1 MPSPIFYQKCGSDEM
16 KIIGIDIGGTTIK
29 VDLYDDLGTSLNQ
42 FKEIETIIDYDL
54 GTNQILNQVCD
65 LIGEYILHYSIDG
78 VGISTAGVVNANTG
92 EIIYAGYTIP
102 GYIGVNFT
110 SEIEKRFGL
119 STFVENDV
127 NCAALGELWKGQA
140 KDKKN
145 VVMVTIGTGIGGSI
159 IVNGQ
164 IVNGFNYTAGE
175 VGYIPVGNS
184 DWQSK
189 ASTTALIHL
198 YQKKSLKTNQTGRTF
213 FTDLSSGDKVA
224 KETFEIF
231 VENLTKGLL
240 TISYLLNPEI
250 LILGGGIMAK
260 KDILLPEIQSSLAKN
275 AMDNRFLPK
284 NVVAATLGNE
294 AGRIGAVKN
303 FLDRISNK

>member
-1 MPSPIFYQKCGSDEM
+1 M

-29 VDLYDDLGTSLNQ
+29 ADLYDDFGTSLNQ

-65 LIGEYILHYSIDG
+65 LIGEYILNYSIDG
-78 VGISTAGVVNANTG
+78 VGISTAGVVNSNTG

-110 SEIEKRFGL
+110 VEIEKRFGL
-119 STFVENDV
+119 YTFVENDV

-198 YQKKSLKTNQTGRTF
+198 YQKKSLKTNQTGCTF

-250 LILGGGIMAK
+250 LILGGGILAK

-284 NVVAATLGNE
+284 NLVAATLGNE

>member
-1 MPSPIFYQKCGSDEM
+1 M

-29 VDLYDDLGTSLNQ
+29 ADLYDDFGTSLNQ

-65 LIGEYILHYSIDG
+65 LIGEYILNYSIDG
-78 VGISTAGVVNANTG
+78 VGISTAGVVNSNTG

-213 FTDLSSGDKVA
+213 FTDLRSGDKVA
-224 KETFEIF
+224 EETFEIF

-250 LILGGGIMAK
+250 LILGGGILAK

>member
-1 MPSPIFYQKCGSDEM
+1 M

-29 VDLYDDLGTSLNQ
+29 ADLYDEFGTSLNH

-65 LIGEYILHYSIDG
+65 LIGEYTLNHSIDG

-110 SEIEKRFGL
+110 AEIEKRFGL
-119 STFVENDV
+119 YTFVENDV

-213 FTDLSSGDKVA
+213 FTDLRSGDKVA
-224 KETFEIF
+224 EETFEIF

-250 LILGGGIMAK
+250 LILGGGILDS
-260 KDILLPEIQSSLAKN
+260 KDILLPEIQSSLSKN

-284 NVVAATLGNE
+284 NLVAATLGNE

>member
-1 MPSPIFYQKCGSDEM
+1 M

-29 VDLYDDLGTSLNQ
+29 ADLYDDFGTSLNQ

-65 LIGEYILHYSIDG
+65 LIGEYILNYSIDG

-175 VGYIPVGNS
+175 VGYIPIGNS

-213 FTDLSSGDKVA
+213 FTDLSSGDKIA

-240 TISYLLNPEI
+240 AISYLLNPEI
-250 LILGGGIMAK
+250 LILGGGILAK

-275 AMDNRFLPK
+275 IMDNRFLPK

>member
-1 MPSPIFYQKCGSDEM
+1 M

-29 VDLYDDLGTSLNQ
+29 ADLYDEFGTSLNH

-65 LIGEYILHYSIDG
+65 LIGEYTLNHSIDG

-110 SEIEKRFGL
+110 AEIEKRFGL
-119 STFVENDV
+119 YTFVENDV

-213 FTDLSSGDKVA
+213 FTDLRSGDKVA
-224 KETFEIF
+224 EETFEIF

-250 LILGGGIMAK
+250 LILG
-260 KDILLPEIQSSLAKN
+260 
-275 AMDNRFLPK
+275 
-284 NVVAATLGNE
+284 
-294 AGRIGAVKN
+294 
-303 FLDRISNK
+303 

>member
-1 MPSPIFYQKCGSDEM
+1 M

-29 VDLYDDLGTSLNQ
+29 ADLYDDFGTSLNQ
-42 FKEIETIIDYDL
+42 FKEIETFIDYDL

-65 LIGEYILHYSIDG
+65 LIGEYILNYSIDG

-250 LILGGGIMAK
+250 LILGGGILAK

-275 AMDNRFLPK
+275 AMDNRFLPN

>member
-1 MPSPIFYQKCGSDEM
+1 M

-29 VDLYDDLGTSLNQ
+29 ADLYDDLGTSLNQ

-213 FTDLSSGDKVA
+213 FTDLSSGDKIA

>member
-1 MPSPIFYQKCGSDEM
+1 M

-29 VDLYDDLGTSLNQ
+29 ADLYDDFGTSLNQ

-65 LIGEYILHYSIDG
+65 LIGEYILNYSIDG

-213 FTDLSSGDKVA
+213 FTDLSSGDKIA

-231 VENLTKGLL
+231 VENLAKGLL

-250 LILGGGIMAK
+250 LILGGGILAK

-275 AMDNRFLPK
+275 VMDNRFLPK

>member
-1 MPSPIFYQKCGSDEM
+1 M

-29 VDLYDDLGTSLNQ
+29 ADLYDDFGTSLNQ

-65 LIGEYILHYSIDG
+65 LIGEYILNYSIDG

-127 NCAALGELWKGQA
+127 NCAVLGELWKGQA

-198 YQKKSLKTNQTGRTF
+198 YQKKSLKTNQTGCTF
-213 FTDLSSGDKVA
+213 FTDLSSGDKIA

-250 LILGGGIMAK
+250 LILGGGILAK

-275 AMDNRFLPK
+275 VMDNRFLPK

>member
-1 MPSPIFYQKCGSDEM
+1 M

-29 VDLYDDLGTSLNQ
+29 ADLYDDFGTSLNQ

-65 LIGEYILHYSIDG
+65 LIGEYILNYSIDG

-175 VGYIPVGNS
+175 VGYIPIGNS

-213 FTDLSSGDKVA
+213 FTDLSSGDKIA

-240 TISYLLNPEI
+240 AISYLLNPEI
-250 LILGGGIMAK
+250 LILGGGILAK

-275 AMDNRFLPK
+275 VMDNRFLPK

>member
-1 MPSPIFYQKCGSDEM
+1 M

-29 VDLYDDLGTSLNQ
+29 ADLYDDLGTSLNQ

-65 LIGEYILHYSIDG
+65 LIGEYILNYSIDG

-250 LILGGGIMAK
+250 LILGGGILAK

-275 AMDNRFLPK
+275 AVDNRFLPK
-284 NVVAATLGNE
+284 NLVAATLGNE

>member
-1 MPSPIFYQKCGSDEM
+1 M

-29 VDLYDDLGTSLNQ
+29 ADLYDEFGTSLNH

-65 LIGEYILHYSIDG
+65 LIGEYTLNHSIDG

-110 SEIEKRFGL
+110 AEIEKRFGL
-119 STFVENDV
+119 YTFVENDV

-213 FTDLSSGDKVA
+213 FTDLRSGDKVA
-224 KETFEIF
+224 EETFEIF

-250 LILGGGIMAK
+250 LILGGGILDS

-275 AMDNRFLPK
+275 AMDNRFLLK
-284 NVVAATLGNE
+284 NLVAATLGNE

>member
-1 MPSPIFYQKCGSDEM
+1 M

-29 VDLYDDLGTSLNQ
+29 ADLYDEFGTSLNQ

-65 LIGEYILHYSIDG
+65 LIDEYILNHSIDG

-250 LILGGGIMAK
+250 LILGGGILAK

-275 AMDNRFLPK
+275 AVDNRFLPK
-284 NVVAATLGNE
+284 NLVAATLGNE

>member
-1 MPSPIFYQKCGSDEM
+1 M

-29 VDLYDDLGTSLNQ
+29 ADLYDDFGTSLNQ

-65 LIGEYILHYSIDG
+65 LIGEYILNYSIDG
-78 VGISTAGVVNANTG
+78 VGISTAGVVNSNTG

-213 FTDLSSGDKVA
+213 FTDLSSGDKIA

-250 LILGGGIMAK
+250 LILGGGILAK

-275 AMDNRFLPK
+275 VMDNRFLPK

>member
-1 MPSPIFYQKCGSDEM
+1 M

-29 VDLYDDLGTSLNQ
+29 ADLYDEFGTSLNH

-65 LIGEYILHYSIDG
+65 LIGEYILNYSIDG

-213 FTDLSSGDKVA
+213 FTDLSSGDKIA

-240 TISYLLNPEI
+240 AISYLLNPEI
-250 LILGGGIMAK
+250 LILGGGILAK

-275 AMDNRFLPK
+275 VMDNRFLPK

>member
-1 MPSPIFYQKCGSDEM
+1 M

-29 VDLYDDLGTSLNQ
+29 ADLYDDFGTSLNQ

-65 LIGEYILHYSIDG
+65 LIGEYILNYSIDG

-213 FTDLSSGDKVA
+213 FTDLSSGDKIA

-231 VENLTKGLL
+231 VENITKGLL

-250 LILGGGIMAK
+250 LILGGGILAK

-275 AMDNRFLPK
+275 VMDNRFLPK

>member
-1 MPSPIFYQKCGSDEM
+1 M

-29 VDLYDDLGTSLNQ
+29 ADLYDDFGTSLNQ

-65 LIGEYILHYSIDG
+65 LIGEYILNYSIDG

-198 YQKKSLKTNQTGRTF
+198 YQKKSLKTNQTGCTF

-250 LILGGGIMAK
+250 LILGGGILAK

-275 AMDNRFLPK
+275 AMDNRFLPN

>member
-1 MPSPIFYQKCGSDEM
+1 M

-29 VDLYDDLGTSLNQ
+29 ADLYDDFGTSLNQ

-65 LIGEYILHYSIDG
+65 LIGEYTLNHSIDG

-110 SEIEKRFGL
+110 AEIEKRFGL
-119 STFVENDV
+119 YTFVENDV

-250 LILGGGIMAK
+250 LILGGGILAK

-275 AMDNRFLPK
+275 AMDNRFLPN

>member
-1 MPSPIFYQKCGSDEM
+1 M

-29 VDLYDDLGTSLNQ
+29 ADLYDDLGTSLNQ

-65 LIGEYILHYSIDG
+65 LIGEYILNYSIDG

-127 NCAALGELWKGQA
+127 NSAALGELWKGQA

-250 LILGGGIMAK
+250 LILGGGILAK

-275 AMDNRFLPK
+275 AMDNRFLPN

>member
-1 MPSPIFYQKCGSDEM
+1 M

-29 VDLYDDLGTSLNQ
+29 ADLYDDFGTSLNQ

-65 LIGEYILHYSIDG
+65 LIGEYILNYSIDG

-250 LILGGGIMAK
+250 LILGGGILAK

-275 AMDNRFLPK
+275 AMDNRFLP
-284 NVVAATLGNE
+284 NSVVAATLGNE

>member
-1 MPSPIFYQKCGSDEM
+1 M

-29 VDLYDDLGTSLNQ
+29 ADLYDDFGTSLNQ

-65 LIGEYILHYSIDG
+65 LIGEYVLNYSIDG

-127 NCAALGELWKGQA
+127 NCAALGELWEGQA

-198 YQKKSLKTNQTGRTF
+198 YQKKSLKTNQTVRTF

-250 LILGGGIMAK
+250 LILGGGILAK

>member
-1 MPSPIFYQKCGSDEM
+1 M

-29 VDLYDDLGTSLNQ
+29 ADLYDEFGTSLNH

-65 LIGEYILHYSIDG
+65 LIGEYTLNHSIDG

-175 VGYIPVGNS
+175 VGYIPVGDS

-213 FTDLSSGDKVA
+213 FTDLKSGDKVA

-240 TISYLLNPEI
+240 AISYLLNPEI
-250 LILGGGIMAK
+250 LILGGGILAK

-284 NVVAATLGNE
+284 NLVVATLGNE

>member
-1 MPSPIFYQKCGSDEM
+1 M

-29 VDLYDDLGTSLNQ
+29 ADLYDDFGTSLNQ

-65 LIGEYILHYSIDG
+65 LIGEYILNYSIDG

-175 VGYIPVGNS
+175 VGYIPVDNS

-198 YQKKSLKTNQTGRTF
+198 YQKKSLKTNQSGRTF

-250 LILGGGIMAK
+250 LILGGGILAK

-284 NVVAATLGNE
+284 NLVAATLGNE

>member
-1 MPSPIFYQKCGSDEM
+1 M

-29 VDLYDDLGTSLNQ
+29 ADLYDDFGTSLNQ

-65 LIGEYILHYSIDG
+65 LIGEYILNYSIDG

>member
-1 MPSPIFYQKCGSDEM
+1 M

-29 VDLYDDLGTSLNQ
+29 ADLYDDFGTSLNQ

-54 GTNQILNQVCD
+54 GMNQILNQVCD
-65 LIGEYILHYSIDG
+65 LIGEYILNYSIDG

-175 VGYIPVGNS
+175 VGYIPIGNS

-213 FTDLSSGDKVA
+213 FTDLSSGDKIA

-240 TISYLLNPEI
+240 AISYLLNPEI
-250 LILGGGIMAK
+250 LILGGGILAK

-275 AMDNRFLPK
+275 VMDNRFLRK

>member
-1 MPSPIFYQKCGSDEM
+1 M

-29 VDLYDDLGTSLNQ
+29 ADLYDDFGTSLNQ

-65 LIGEYILHYSIDG
+65 LIGEYILNYSIDG

-159 IVNGQ
+159 IINGQ

>member
-1 MPSPIFYQKCGSDEM
+1 M

-29 VDLYDDLGTSLNQ
+29 ADLYDEFGTSLNH

-65 LIGEYILHYSIDG
+65 LIGEYTLNHSIDG

-110 SEIEKRFGL
+110 AEIEKRFGL
-119 STFVENDV
+119 YTFVENDV

-213 FTDLSSGDKVA
+213 FTDLRSGDKVSE
-224 KETFEIF
+224 ETFEIF

-250 LILGGGIMAK
+250 LILGGGILDS

-284 NVVAATLGNE
+284 NLVAATLGNE

>member
-1 MPSPIFYQKCGSDEM
+1 
-16 KIIGIDIGGTTIK
+16 
-29 VDLYDDLGTSLNQ
+29 
-42 FKEIETIIDYDL
+42 
-54 GTNQILNQVCD
+54 
-65 LIGEYILHYSIDG
+65 IDG

-110 SEIEKRFGL
+110 AEIEKRFGL
-119 STFVENDV
+119 YTFVENDV

-213 FTDLSSGDKVA
+213 FTDLRSGDKVA
-224 KETFEIF
+224 EETFEIF

-250 LILGGGIMAK
+250 LILGGG
-260 KDILLPEIQSSLAKN
+260 
-275 AMDNRFLPK
+275 
-284 NVVAATLGNE
+284 
-294 AGRIGAVKN
+294 
-303 FLDRISNK
+303 

>member
-1 MPSPIFYQKCGSDEM
+1 M

-29 VDLYDDLGTSLNQ
+29 ADLYDEFGTSLNH

-65 LIGEYILHYSIDG
+65 LIGEYTLNHSIDG

-110 SEIEKRFGL
+110 AEIEKRFGL
-119 STFVENDV
+119 YTFVENDV

-250 LILGGGIMAK
+250 LILGGGILAK

>member
-1 MPSPIFYQKCGSDEM
+1 M

-29 VDLYDDLGTSLNQ
+29 ADLYDDFGTSLNQ

-65 LIGEYILHYSIDG
+65 LIGEYILNYSIDG

-175 VGYIPVGNS
+175 VGYIPIGNS

-213 FTDLSSGDKVA
+213 FTDLSSGDKIA

-240 TISYLLNPEI
+240 AISYLLNPEI
-250 LILGGGIMAK
+250 LILGGGILAK

-275 AMDNRFLPK
+275 VMDNRFLPN

>member
-1 MPSPIFYQKCGSDEM
+1 M

-29 VDLYDDLGTSLNQ
+29 ADLYNEFGTSLNQ

-65 LIGEYILHYSIDG
+65 LIGEYILNHSIDG

-92 EIIYAGYTIP
+92 EIIYTGYTIP

-110 SEIEKRFGL
+110 FEIEKRFGL

-213 FTDLSSGDKVA
+213 FTDLRAGDKVA

-240 TISYLLNPEI
+240 TITYLLNPEI
-250 LILGGGIMAK
+250 LILGGGILAK

-284 NVVAATLGNE
+284 NLVAGTLGNE

>member
-1 MPSPIFYQKCGSDEM
+1 M

-29 VDLYDDLGTSLNQ
+29 ADLYDDFGTSLNQ

-65 LIGEYILHYSIDG
+65 LIGEYILNYSIDG

-213 FTDLSSGDKVA
+213 FTDLSSGDKIA

-250 LILGGGIMAK
+250 LILGGGILAK

-275 AMDNRFLPK
+275 VMDNKFLPK

>member
-1 MPSPIFYQKCGSDEM
+1 M

-29 VDLYDDLGTSLNQ
+29 ADLYDEFGTSLNH

-54 GTNQILNQVCD
+54 GTNQILSQVCD
-65 LIGEYILHYSIDG
+65 LIGEYILNHSIDG

>member
-1 MPSPIFYQKCGSDEM
+1 M

-29 VDLYDDLGTSLNQ
+29 ADLYDDFGTSLNQ

-65 LIGEYILHYSIDG
+65 LIGEYILNYSIDG

-198 YQKKSLKTNQTGRTF
+198 YQKKSLKTNQTGRSF

-250 LILGGGIMAK
+250 LILGGGILAK

-275 AMDNRFLPK
+275 AMDNRFLPN

>member
-1 MPSPIFYQKCGSDEM
+1 M

-29 VDLYDDLGTSLNQ
+29 ADLYDDFGTSLNQ

-65 LIGEYILHYSIDG
+65 LIGEYILNYSIDG
-78 VGISTAGVVNANTG
+78 VGISTARVDNANTG

-240 TISYLLNPEI
+240 TVSYLLNPEI
-250 LILGGGIMAK
+250 LILGGGILAK

-284 NVVAATLGNE
+284 NLVAATLGNE
-294 AGRIGAVKN
+294 ASRIGAVK
-303 FLDRISNK
+303 IS

>member
-1 MPSPIFYQKCGSDEM
+1 M

-29 VDLYDDLGTSLNQ
+29 ADLYDDFGTSLNQ

-65 LIGEYILHYSIDG
+65 LIGEYILNYSIDG
-78 VGISTAGVVNANTG
+78 VGISTAGVVNSNTG

-250 LILGGGIMAK
+250 LILGGGILAK

-284 NVVAATLGNE
+284 KVVAATLGNE
-294 AGRIGAVKN
+294 AGRIGTVKN

>member
-1 MPSPIFYQKCGSDEM
+1 M

-29 VDLYDDLGTSLNQ
+29 ADLYDDFGTSLNQ
-42 FKEIETIIDYDL
+42 FKEIETIIDCDL

-65 LIGEYILHYSIDG
+65 LIGEYILNYSIDG

-175 VGYIPVGNS
+175 VGYIPIGNS

-213 FTDLSSGDKVA
+213 FTDLSSGDKIA

-240 TISYLLNPEI
+240 AISYLLNPEI
-250 LILGGGIMAK
+250 LILGGGILAK

-275 AMDNRFLPK
+275 AMDNRFLPN

>member
-1 MPSPIFYQKCGSDEM
+1 M

-29 VDLYDDLGTSLNQ
+29 ADLYDDLGTSLNQ

-275 AMDNRFLPK
+275 VMDNRFLPK

>member
-1 MPSPIFYQKCGSDEM
+1 M

-29 VDLYDDLGTSLNQ
+29 ADLYDDFGTSLNQ

-54 GTNQILNQVCD
+54 GMNQILNQVCD
-65 LIGEYILHYSIDG
+65 LIGEYILNYSIDG

-175 VGYIPVGNS
+175 VGYIPIGNS

-213 FTDLSSGDKVA
+213 FTDLSSGDKIA

-240 TISYLLNPEI
+240 AISYLLNPEI
-250 LILGGGIMAK
+250 LILGGGILAK
-260 KDILLPEIQSSLAKN
+260 KDILLPEIQSSLAEN
-275 AMDNRFLPK
+275 VMDNRFLPK